1 MQIYDNSS
9 LIRIIGERSRKSK
22 LVFRDYSGKLKVDN
36 FSGGFYQ
43 RFNFAEIQR
52 RVSPSLSSTATTDAF
67 FGNFRQLL
75 VSENQM
81 TVLFKPRLRITKWP
95 PFRPWANKFIS
106 LLSAIPDVASS
117 LDEQESYDLLS
128 HSWNLIK
135 RGCGFFILT
144 LLSSA
149 SFYHVGL
156 KRNSP

>member
-1 MQIYDNSS
+1 MQVYDNTS
-9 LIRIIGERSRKSK
+9 LIRIIDVRSRKSK
-22 LVFRDYSGKLKVDN
+22 LVFRDCSGKFKVDN
-36 FSGGFYQ
+36 FSAGFYQ

-52 RVSPSLSSTATTDAF
+52 VSPSLSSTATMDVF

-81 TVLFKPRLRITKWP
+81 TVLFKPWLRITKWP

-156 KRNSP
+156 KRSSP